1 MLIPEGSCPTPG
13 RKSTVYF
20 VFSSL
25 LMVNRSLEHLA
36 QIIALFTEALGTEP
50 RALPMHRTTEQRR
63 HSSTTPFLFCTFG
76 SCKIWFK
83 NRIRCLMDLENHQ
96 PLPSEFT
103 HCSALRPCQPSVACS
118 LLPCALVRRECI
130 LPREALKKN
139 HAILKQK
146 SQQLWEGFLQRKH
159 LFSKRDGCCKMSPPV
174 LVQLPFDILG
184 PHSNHLSPPSTN
196 TGVLPA

>member
-36 QIIALFTEALGTEP
+36 QIIALFTEALGFPSALSVNLGRWSTGLLCAKEKAVTWSSGMPRGSVEGHGCPSLFLHLGQFLFFSFLVLGTEP

-76 SCKIWFK
+76 SCPANPVW
-83 NRIRCLMDLENHQ
+83 LV
-96 PLPSEFT
+96 
-103 HCSALRPCQPSVACS
+103 HCCHVP
-118 LLPCALVRRECI
+118 
-130 LPREALKKN
+130 
-139 HAILKQK
+139 
-146 SQQLWEGFLQRKH
+146 W
-159 LFSKRDGCCKMSPPV
+159 
-174 LVQLPFDILG
+174 
-184 PHSNHLSPPSTN
+184 
-196 TGVLPA
+196 